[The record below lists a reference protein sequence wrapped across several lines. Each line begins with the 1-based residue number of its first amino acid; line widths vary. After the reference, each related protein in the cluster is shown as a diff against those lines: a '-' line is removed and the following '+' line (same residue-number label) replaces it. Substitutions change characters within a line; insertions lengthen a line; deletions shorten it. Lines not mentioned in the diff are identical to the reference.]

1 MLWDHVAISGVVE
14 VPVHHAH
21 LEGVHDAVEEGVVEL
36 DTVPVAHPLVP
47 LEADGHGHGR
57 SIVGVFR
64 LEHGFILYEGSNI
77 EGYSTQ

>member
-57 SIVGVFR
+57 SIVGVFG
-64 LEHGFILYEGSNI
+64 L
-77 EGYSTQ
+77 